1 MARSGTCPACSAK
14 LARHAAY
21 CSSCGQAIGVDVD
34 LSALEDDD
42 ELGGPGLDG
51 AEPDPAP
58 PLARTRNLLVGVG
71 LAVALDRR
79 CDPGEQG
86 RRRDH
91 RGHRRHHDVVERPA
105 AVAEDDEGHAAP
117 ADDVGVPGLV
127 PKGPLLPAPTG
138 TVLYGTTSDGQLA
151 RIVLDTGEISLR
163 RLPEGTNPD
172 AVMQLIPRTGSIV
185 VVGFPGEHSYV
196 VPRGLKGEIV
206 ELELENEQVFRGP
219 GPDELWRVTSS
230 FSSPSASLQQVQLM
244 KIDGTPVGPVRQL
257 ALQVYLEDG
266 AGGLIGRGPGGYYV
280 FAPEDGRPSL
290 LSDGEMVSVDAQRIV
305 DLVCD
310 DVLTCRLARSA
321 TGPVESPGCSGRH
334 PTPASSTSAAPA
346 LASPDGRW
354 VAFDDGG
361 GRLHV
366 LDLQSGVI
374 EPDRDRGGLLLRGF
388 TWSADSSWLFW
399 SENGS
404 LRAWQLGVAEPVRI
418 GGGSTPSLNTLVAV
432 PAAEG

>member
-1 MARSGTCPACSAK
+1 MSRDDAETTAATDATTTSSSDPQRSPRTTRVTLPRPTTSV
-14 LARHAAY
+14 Y
-21 CSSCGQAIGVDVD
+21 
-34 LSALEDDD
+34 LE
-42 ELGGPGLDG
+42 
-51 AEPDPAP
+51 
-58 PLARTRNLLVGVG
+58 
-71 LAVALDRR
+71 
-79 CDPGEQG
+79 
-86 RRRDH
+86 
-91 RGHRRHHDVVERPA
+91 
-105 AVAEDDEGHAAP
+105 
-117 ADDVGVPGLV
+117 LV
-127 PKGPLLPAPTG
+127 PKGPLLPAPTS

-196 VPRGLKGEIV
+196 VPRDLKGEIV

-230 FSSPSASLQQVQLM
+230 FSSPSASLQQVQLI

-310 DVLTCRLARSA
+310 DVLTCRWRVRDRAGGEARLLETPPD
-321 TGPVESPGCSGRH
+321 TGELYVGG
-334 PTPASSTSAAPA
+334 AGA
-346 LASPDGRW
+346 ASPDGRW

-366 LDLQSGVI
+366 LDLQSGVMNRI
-374 EPDRDRGGLLLRGF
+374 GTAGGYYYGGF

-404 LRAWQLGVAEPVRI
+404 LRAWQLGAAEPVRI